1 MYRKLILDGIN
12 ALNDIGHYTPYA
24 SPEANDRVE
33 EAIDQIL
40 LLREKLLTEVP
51 APLIG
56 LKAYT
61 EGRASFERAGEISD
75 LHIFG
80 LREYCND
87 KGVDWSGLR
96 IDEYYGATDVSEIEA
111 NWEKLDPDHKVYPI
125 NFSGNSRYIKWG
137 LVPKGVAEQS
147 VEDSFDKMIEKKAS
161 LLVAEFGYNFNKVC
175 ENFRDM
181 CREELEFQAEYS
193 KFILKLADG
202 LSLMDSMELDYLQSV
217 LNKCYSLLY
226 KSLEQGEKDYFI
238 QSINYL
244 QSRVRDE
251 YYWFV
256 LVKDEE
262 YQSFFKG
269 DY

>member
-12 ALNDIGHYTPYA
+12 ALSDIEHYTPYA

-87 KGVDWSGLR
+87 KGVDWGGLR

-111 NWEKLDPDHKVYPI
+111 NWEKLDPDHTVYPI

-137 LVPKGVAEQS
+137 IVGKSSRENAT
-147 VEDSFDKMIEKKAS
+147 EDSFDKMIEKKAS
-161 LLVAEFGYNFNKVC
+161 LLIAEFGYNFNKVC

-181 CREELEFQAEYS
+181 CREELEFQVEYS
-193 KFILKLADG
+193 KFILKVSDG
-202 LSLMDSMELDYLQSV
+202 LSLMDSMELDYLQCV

-238 QSINYL
+238 QSISYL
-244 QSRVRDE
+244 RSRVRDE